1 MADTTTTSTTP
12 ATASAASRSAVQNG
26 SGTAGKTTID
36 DTVVS
41 KVAGIAARE
50 VNGVH
55 SLGGGAA
62 RAIGAIRDAI
72 GQRDHG
78 QGVKVEV
85 GEKQV
90 AADVVI
96 VAEYPVSLQQ
106 VADGVRSSVARAL
119 EQIVGMEVAEVNV
132 TVQDVFIPGMTTTA
146 TTRRSP
152 ALSNTLVGALIGAIL
167 AVVALQFGFWG
178 FVLVVVFG
186 LIGALVAA
194 ITTGKIDRGALT
206 DVLTGRRSSR

>member
-1 MADTTTTSTTP
+1 MADTTTTTP
-12 ATASAASRSAVQNG
+12 AATAPRATTSTAATG
-26 SGTAGKTTID
+26 SVTGKTVID

-55 SLGGGAA
+55 SLGNGAA

-72 GQRDHG
+72 GQRDFG

-90 AADVVI
+90 AADIVI
-96 VAEYPVSLQQ
+96 VAEYPVALQQ
-106 VADGVRSSVARAL
+106 VADGVRAGVARAL

-132 TVQDVFIPGMTTTA
+132 TVQDVYIPGDDDNDDEKKEA
-146 TTRRSP
+146 R
-152 ALSNTLVGALIGAIL
+152 
-167 AVVALQFGFWG
+167 VA
-178 FVLVVVFG
+178 
-186 LIGALVAA
+186 
-194 ITTGKIDRGALT
+194 
-206 DVLTGRRSSR
+206 

>member
-1 MADTTTTSTTP
+1 MADTTTTPNTL
-12 ATASAASRSAVQNG
+12 ATSKSGANTGTHAA
-26 SGTAGKTTID
+26 TGKTVID

-55 SLGGGAA
+55 SLGNGAA

-90 AADVVI
+90 AADITI
-96 VAEYPVSLQQ
+96 VAEYPVKLQQ
-106 VADGVRSSVARAL
+106 VAEGVRSSVSRAL

-132 TVQDVFIPGMTTTA
+132 TVQDVFIPGDDDEDDDKKES
-146 TTRRSP
+146 R
-152 ALSNTLVGALIGAIL
+152 
-167 AVVALQFGFWG
+167 VA
-178 FVLVVVFG
+178 
-186 LIGALVAA
+186 
-194 ITTGKIDRGALT
+194 
-206 DVLTGRRSSR
+206 

>member
-1 MADTTTTSTTP
+1 MADTTTTTP
-12 ATASAASRSAVQNG
+12 ATTATAAGRAAATTG
-26 SGTAGKTTID
+26 SVTGKTVID

-55 SLGGGAA
+55 SLGNGAA

-72 GQRDHG
+72 GQRDFG

-96 VAEYPVSLQQ
+96 VAEYPVALQQ
-106 VADGVRSSVARAL
+106 VADGVRSGVARAL

-132 TVQDVFIPGMTTTA
+132 TVQDVYIPGDDDDKDDEKKEA
-146 TTRRSP
+146 R
-152 ALSNTLVGALIGAIL
+152 
-167 AVVALQFGFWG
+167 VA
-178 FVLVVVFG
+178 
-186 LIGALVAA
+186 
-194 ITTGKIDRGALT
+194 
-206 DVLTGRRSSR
+206 

>member
-1 MADTTTTSTTP
+1 MADTTTTSTTTTP
-12 ATASAASRSAVQNG
+12 RTAAAGSSSAS
-26 SGTAGKTTID
+26 GKTVID
-36 DTVVS
+36 DTVVA

-55 SLGGGAA
+55 SLGTGAA

-72 GQRDHG
+72 GQRDFG

-96 VAEYPVSLQQ
+96 VAEYPVALQQ
-106 VADGVRSSVARAL
+106 VADGVRSGVARAL

-132 TVQDVFIPGMTTTA
+132 TVQDVYIPGDDD
-146 TTRRSP
+146 
-152 ALSNTLVGALIGAIL
+152 NDDD
-167 AVVALQFGFWG
+167 
-178 FVLVVVFG
+178 
-186 LIGALVAA
+186 
-194 ITTGKIDRGALT
+194 KKE
-206 DVLTGRRSSR
+206 SRVE

>member
-1 MADTTTTSTTP
+1 MADTTTPTP
-12 ATASAASRSAVQNG
+12 ATTATRATSHAGTNG
-26 SGTAGKTTID
+26 VTGKTVID

-55 SLGGGAA
+55 SLGNGAA

-72 GQRDHG
+72 GQRDFG

-90 AADVVI
+90 AADIVI

-106 VADGVRSSVARAL
+106 VADGVRAGVARAL

-132 TVQDVFIPGMTTTA
+132 TVQDVYIPGDDDDNEDEKKEA
-146 TTRRSP
+146 R
-152 ALSNTLVGALIGAIL
+152 
-167 AVVALQFGFWG
+167 VA
-178 FVLVVVFG
+178 
-186 LIGALVAA
+186 
-194 ITTGKIDRGALT
+194 
-206 DVLTGRRSSR
+206 

>member
-1 MADTTTTSTTP
+1 MADTTTTTP
-12 ATASAASRSAVQNG
+12 ATTATAAGRAAATTG
-26 SGTAGKTTID
+26 SVTGKTVID

-55 SLGGGAA
+55 SLGNGAA

-72 GQRDHG
+72 GQRDFG

-90 AADVVI
+90 AADIVI
-96 VAEYPVSLQQ
+96 VAEYPVALQQ
-106 VADGVRSSVARAL
+106 VADGVRAGVARAL

-132 TVQDVFIPGMTTTA
+132 TVQDVYIPGDDDDKDDEKKEA
-146 TTRRSP
+146 R
-152 ALSNTLVGALIGAIL
+152 
-167 AVVALQFGFWG
+167 VA
-178 FVLVVVFG
+178 
-186 LIGALVAA
+186 
-194 ITTGKIDRGALT
+194 
-206 DVLTGRRSSR
+206 

>member
-1 MADTTTTSTTP
+1 MADTTTTTP
-12 ATASAASRSAVQNG
+12 AT
-26 SGTAGKTTID
+26 TAPRATTSSTPTGGVTGKTVID

-62 RAIGAIRDAI
+62 RAIGALRDAI
-72 GQRDHG
+72 GQRDFG

-90 AADVVI
+90 AADIVI

-132 TVQDVFIPGMTTTA
+132 TVQDVFIPGDDDDKDDEKKEA
-146 TTRRSP
+146 R
-152 ALSNTLVGALIGAIL
+152 
-167 AVVALQFGFWG
+167 VA
-178 FVLVVVFG
+178 
-186 LIGALVAA
+186 
-194 ITTGKIDRGALT
+194 
-206 DVLTGRRSSR
+206 

>member
-1 MADTTTTSTTP
+1 MADTTTTTP
-12 ATASAASRSAVQNG
+12 AATTAGRAA
-26 SGTAGKTTID
+26 TAPAAGVTGKTTID

-55 SLGGGAA
+55 SLGNGAA

-72 GQRDHG
+72 GQRDFG

-90 AADVVI
+90 AADIVI

-106 VADGVRSSVARAL
+106 VADGVRSAVARAL
-119 EQIVGMEVAEVNV
+119 TQIVGMEVAEVNV
-132 TVQDVFIPGMTTTA
+132 TVQDVYIPGDDDD
-146 TTRRSP
+146 
-152 ALSNTLVGALIGAIL
+152 NDD
-167 AVVALQFGFWG
+167 
-178 FVLVVVFG
+178 
-186 LIGALVAA
+186 
-194 ITTGKIDRGALT
+194 KKE
-206 DVLTGRRSSR
+206 SRVE

>member
-1 MADTTTTSTTP
+1 MADTTNTPTTATT
-12 ATASAASRSAVQNG
+12 AARSQNTG
-26 SGTAGKTTID
+26 PTAGKTVID

-55 SLGGGAA
+55 GLGGGAA

-72 GQRDHG
+72 GQRDLG

-90 AADVVI
+90 AADIVI
-96 VAEYPVSLQQ
+96 VAEYPVPLQQ

-119 EQIVGMEVAEVNV
+119 ETIVGMEVAEVNV
-132 TVQDVFIPGMTTTA
+132 TVQDVFIPGDDDDEDDKKES
-146 TTRRSP
+146 R
-152 ALSNTLVGALIGAIL
+152 
-167 AVVALQFGFWG
+167 VA
-178 FVLVVVFG
+178 
-186 LIGALVAA
+186 
-194 ITTGKIDRGALT
+194 
-206 DVLTGRRSSR
+206 

>member
-1 MADTTTTSTTP
+1 MADSITTTP
-12 ATASAASRSAVQNG
+12 ATTAAARATSHAG
-26 SGTAGKTTID
+26 SNSGVTGKTVID

-62 RAIGAIRDAI
+62 RAIGALRDAI
-72 GQRDHG
+72 GQRDFG

-90 AADVVI
+90 AADIVI

-119 EQIVGMEVAEVNV
+119 EQIVGMEVAEINV
-132 TVQDVFIPGMTTTA
+132 TVQDVFIPGDDDDNDNDEKKEA
-146 TTRRSP
+146 R
-152 ALSNTLVGALIGAIL
+152 
-167 AVVALQFGFWG
+167 VA
-178 FVLVVVFG
+178 
-186 LIGALVAA
+186 
-194 ITTGKIDRGALT
+194 
-206 DVLTGRRSSR
+206 

>member
-1 MADTTTTSTTP
+1 MADTTNLT
-12 ATASAASRSAVQNG
+12 SAATSSTG
-26 SGTAGKTTID
+26 SHAPGATSGKTTID

-55 SLGGGAA
+55 SLGNGAA

-72 GQRDHG
+72 GQRDYG

-90 AADVVI
+90 AADVTI

-119 EQIVGMEVAEVNV
+119 QQIVGMEVAEVNV
-132 TVQDVFIPGMTTTA
+132 TVQDVYIPGDD
-146 TTRRSP
+146 
-152 ALSNTLVGALIGAIL
+152 NDDD
-167 AVVALQFGFWG
+167 
-178 FVLVVVFG
+178 
-186 LIGALVAA
+186 
-194 ITTGKIDRGALT
+194 KKE
-206 DVLTGRRSSR
+206 SRVE

>member
-1 MADTTTTSTTP
+1 MADTTTTPATTAAATRSTGTISTTSSN
-12 ATASAASRSAVQNG
+12 A

-62 RAIGAIRDAI
+62 RAIGALRDAI

-90 AADVVI
+90 AADITI

-106 VADGVRSSVARAL
+106 VADG
-119 EQIVGMEVAEVNV
+119 G
-132 TVQDVFIPGMTTTA
+132 
-146 TTRRSP
+146 
-152 ALSNTLVGALIGAIL
+152 
-167 AVVALQFGFWG
+167 
-178 FVLVVVFG
+178 
-186 LIGALVAA
+186 
-194 ITTGKIDRGALT
+194 
-206 DVLTGRRSSR
+206 

>member
-1 MADTTTTSTTP
+1 MADTTTNLTAATTRS
-12 ATASAASRSAVQNG
+12 AGTHASAA
-26 SGTAGKTTID
+26 GTSGKTTID

-90 AADVVI
+90 AADVV
-96 VAEYPVSLQQ
+96 
-106 VADGVRSSVARAL
+106 
-119 EQIVGMEVAEVNV
+119 
-132 TVQDVFIPGMTTTA
+132 
-146 TTRRSP
+146 
-152 ALSNTLVGALIGAIL
+152 
-167 AVVALQFGFWG
+167 
-178 FVLVVVFG
+178 
-186 LIGALVAA
+186 
-194 ITTGKIDRGALT
+194 
-206 DVLTGRRSSR
+206 